1 MLSVGFRKISS
12 PAVISSFQNI
22 GKRYF
27 RQSLKCNAENPRIV
41 ELREKEKQVQ
51 RLQAFRFANKSLPS
65 FQEYLDK
72 NNEEFK
78 RTSLKT
84 LQINVGKLCNLT
96 CHHCHVESGPTKTRE
111 NMSFDTVQRVIH
123 LMKNSKE
130 IETIDITG
138 GAPEMNPHFK
148 YLIEN
153 SRALR
158 YNILDR
164 CNLTVFYEKG
174 MQDLPQFLKD
184 NEVQIVASMPCYTL
198 ANVDKQRGNGVFE
211 KSISAL
217 KWLNSLGYG
226 KDDTNLQLHLVYNP
240 VGAYLPGSQ
249 QGLENDYKRELK
261 QQFNI
266 EFNKLYTITNMP
278 IKRFADTLLNSG
290 EYTKYMELLVNNYNS
305 ATLSEVMCRNL
316 ISISWDGKI
325 YDCDFNQMLDMPAAA
340 TKKGIENLTIWDVN
354 SVDEFINQP
363 IAVDS
368 HCFGCTAG
376 AGSSCTGAL
385 K

>member
-1 MLSVGFRKISS
+1 MLRVGFWKISS
-12 PAVISSFQNI
+12 PSVSSFQNI

-27 RQSLKCNAENPRIV
+27 RKSINLNAENPRVV
-41 ELREKEKQVQ
+41 ENREKEKTAL
-51 RLQAFRFANKSLPS
+51 RLKSFRNANKSLPS
-65 FQEYLDK
+65 FQEFLDK
-72 NNEEFK
+72 SNDDFK

-111 NMSFDTVQRVIH
+111 NMNYLTMQRVVH
-123 LMKNSKE
+123 LMKTSKE
-130 IETIDITG
+130 INTVDITG

-148 YLIEN
+148 YLIES
-153 SRALR
+153 SRSLGF
-158 YNILDR
+158 NVLDR

-174 MQDLPQFLKD
+174 MEDLPEFLKQ
-184 NEVQIVASMPCYTL
+184 NNVQIVASLPCYTL

-211 KSISAL
+211 KSIKAL
-217 KWLNSLGYG
+217 NWLNSLGYG
-226 KDDTNLQLHLVYNP
+226 KDDPNLQLNLVYNP

-249 QGLENDYKRELK
+249 QGLETDYKRELK

-266 EFNKLYTITNMP
+266 DFNNLYTITNMP
-278 IKRFADTLLNSG
+278 IKRFADSLINSG
-290 EYTKYMELLVNNYNS
+290 EYTKYMELLVNNFNA

-316 ISISWDGKI
+316 ISISWDGKL
-325 YDCDFNQMLDMPAAA
+325 YDCDFNQMLDIPAAA
-340 TKKGIENLTIWDVN
+340 TKNGSENLTIWDID
-354 SVDEFINQP
+354 SVDELINKP
-363 IAVDS
+363 IEVDS